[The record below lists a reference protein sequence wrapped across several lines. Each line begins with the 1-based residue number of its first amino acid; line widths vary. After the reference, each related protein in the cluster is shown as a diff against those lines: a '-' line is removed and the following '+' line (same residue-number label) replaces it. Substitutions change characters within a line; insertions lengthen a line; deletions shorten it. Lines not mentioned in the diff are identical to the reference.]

1 VKTIGSSREILF
13 EADIISDMSYEEII
27 EALLRK
33 AINSHASDLHL
44 KANSQPFLRIKGNL
58 ISMGGQVMSASVCK
72 NIVLSTM
79 TPEQKEEFKV
89 EKEIDYALKIDNLG
103 RFRVNAYTAQGDVEA
118 VLRIVQEGAKTTEEL
133 RLPEILNSLASLKDG
148 LILVAGS
155 TGSGKSSTLAAMID
169 HINKHKQKRIITIEN
184 PVEIL
189 HTDNQSLISQREIGN
204 DTNSF
209 ATALR
214 SVLRQNPDII
224 LIGEIRDKET
234 ADSAIQAAQTGH
246 LVFSTIHAGTAEE
259 TISRFAG
266 LYPAEERA
274 NLKRSLAYTLK
285 GVLAQRLIVDKNNNK
300 LPVLEIMT
308 SSDRIV
314 QAMLAD
320 ADGLEGRENIT
331 QIIAQSAINNMLT
344 LDQYLTNLVVQNII
358 TPESAIDEAVN
369 PLGLRQLLKQK
380 GYDV

>member
-1 VKTIGSSREILF
+1 
-13 EADIISDMSYEEII
+13 MSYDEII
-27 EALLRK
+27 AALLRK
-33 AINSHASDLHL
+33 AIKNKASDLHL
-44 KANSQPFLRIKGNL
+44 KANSQPFLRVKGNL
-58 ISMGGQVMSASVCK
+58 VSMGGQIMSADVCK
-72 NIVLSTM
+72 KIVLATM
-79 TPEQKEEFKV
+79 TAEQEEEFKV
-89 EKEIDYALKIDNLG
+89 EKEIDYALKIDGLG

-155 TGSGKSSTLAAMID
+155 TGSGKSTTLAAMID
-169 HINKHKQKRIITIEN
+169 HINKNKQKRIITIEN

-189 HTDNQSLISQREIGN
+189 HTDDKSLISQREIGN

-285 GVLAQRLIVDKNNNK
+285 GVLAQRLIVDSKNEK

-344 LDQYLTNLVVQNII
+344 LDQYLTALVVQNTI
-358 TPESAIDEAVN
+358 TPEAAIDEAVN

-380 GYDV
+380 GYNV